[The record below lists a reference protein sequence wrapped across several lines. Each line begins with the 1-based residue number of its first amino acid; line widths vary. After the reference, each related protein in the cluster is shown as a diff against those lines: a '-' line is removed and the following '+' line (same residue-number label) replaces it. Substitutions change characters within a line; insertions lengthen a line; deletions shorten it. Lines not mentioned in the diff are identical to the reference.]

1 MQDIQAEALVEIVVA
16 FAEMGYSPGLMFLQ
30 LLVRE
35 LDARHPANL
44 AVGMASF
51 ARLEHHPGALLA
63 SAFAQELVRQ
73 LRDPQADLV
82 ASLEAFCGIPNDNL
96 VIRAL
101 AQALLVKLTQTPGG
115 ELAGGSPV
123 EQACQAGNPLL
134 DALIDKL
141 VPRSRLDAISQVPA
155 FRVHGLTFLAQLRCK
170 PSESQLKAIVDAL
183 GRNSTQYCSIPLRT
197 QALWAL
203 ELMDYRPGLES
214 LRAAFAEVPPPE
226 AP

>member
-1 MQDIQAEALVEIVVA
+1 MSSLSAYKWLTFYVLCALQDIQAEALVEIVVA

-96 VIRAL
+96 VIRVRAVPPHCMTRM
-101 AQALLVKLTQTPGG
+101 QVLLPCHVGACLTSLPH
-115 ELAGGSPV
+115 AGQGPDV
-123 EQACQAGNPLL
+123 TY
-134 DALIDKL
+134 
-141 VPRSRLDAISQVPA
+141 V
-155 FRVHGLTFLAQLRCK
+155 
-170 PSESQLKAIVDAL
+170 
-183 GRNSTQYCSIPLRT
+183 
-197 QALWAL
+197 ALWCMMHSHRTKWNL
-203 ELMDYRPGLES
+203 WTK
-214 LRAAFAEVPPPE
+214 
-226 AP
+226 